1 MDAAIYKL
9 LAPYLTYTGGIAG
22 DGQILAQ
29 QIAQHLGVTP
39 QDVAAAVDRHRQQLD
54 LNAINSIGDA
64 SSFDGLGSS
73 YVAPSYAAPS
83 YAGPFYAHGS
93 TVGHDASHAT
103 LINDTINQVAAQHG
117 VPPADVMAS
126 LQRTA
131 ASRAVPRV
139 ANAYASLASPQ
150 FGNPAPNF
158 SFGGM
163 NFVG

>member
-1 MDAAIYKL
+1 MRVASAAL
-9 LAPYLTYTGGIAG
+9 NP
-22 DGQILAQ
+22 DGRYQ
-29 QIAQHLGVTP
+29 VSP

-54 LNAINSIGDA
+54 LNAINSIGGA

-93 TVGHDASHAT
+93 TVGHDASHAM

-117 VPPADVMAS
+117 VPPADIVAS

-131 ASRAVPRV
+131 ASRAVPRA
-139 ANAYASLASPQ
+139 ANAYASLPSPQ
-150 FGNPAPNF
+150 FGNMSGS
-158 SFGGM
+158 SFALGNGGAKYGT
-163 NFVG
+163 VV